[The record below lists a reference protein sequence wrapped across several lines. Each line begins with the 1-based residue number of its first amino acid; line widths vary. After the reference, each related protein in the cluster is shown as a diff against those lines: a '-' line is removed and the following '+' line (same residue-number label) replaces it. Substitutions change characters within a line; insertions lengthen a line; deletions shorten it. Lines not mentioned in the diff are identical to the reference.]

1 MGILVTGAA
10 GFIGR
15 MVMAELAGRE
25 TLTVD
30 GEARRIGAI
39 LALDL
44 DAAAM
49 TDLAAADGRVRAL
62 GGGLDDPASAA
73 AIAAARPG
81 LVIHLAAVVS
91 GAAEADFDL
100 GIDVNLL
107 GTLALL
113 RLCRGFGT
121 PPVLLFSSSVAVF
134 SCPDNDAI
142 ADDRMPEPRSS
153 YGAQKLMGE
162 ILVRD
167 ASRKGFV
174 RGRSLRFPTISV
186 RPGKPN
192 KAASS
197 FASGI
202 LREPLAGEDAV
213 LPVGPGLRLHLAS
226 PEAAL
231 AAIVHAA
238 GLTQDA
244 VGAETTITLPGVS
257 VTVAEMVAALAR
269 LAGEAV
275 AARVRPAPDPAIE
288 TIVSSWPGE
297 IRCPRALSL
306 GFEADA
312 DFDAL
317 LARHMAR
324 VGAARVG
331 S

>member
-1 MGILVTGAA
+1 MKVLVTGAA

-15 MVMAELAGRE
+15 MVMAELATRAR
-25 TLTVD
+25 LTVD
-30 GEARRIGAI
+30 GAEREVEAI

-49 TDLAAADGRVRAL
+49 ADLEAADPRVRAL
-62 GGGLDDPASAA
+62 GGGLTDAGAAA
-73 AIAAARPG
+73 AIEAASPG

-100 GIDVNLL
+100 GVSVNLL
-107 GTLALL
+107 GTLELL
-113 RLCRGFGT
+113 NLCRRFAA

-134 SCPDNDAI
+134 SCPDNDSI
-142 ADDRMPEPRSS
+142 DDDRMPAPRSS

-174 RGRSLRFPTISV
+174 LGRALRFPTISV

-202 LREPLAGEDAV
+202 LREPLAGEPAV

-231 AAIVHAA
+231 AAVFHAA
-238 GLTQDA
+238 GLEQ
-244 VGAETTITLPGVS
+244 GALEGETTLTLPGVS
-257 VTVAEMVAALAR
+257 VSVAEMVATLDR
-269 LAGEAV
+269 LAGAEV
-275 AARVRPAPDPAIE
+275 AARIRPAPDPAIE
-288 TIVSSWPGE
+288 AIVASWPGE
-297 IRCPRALSL
+297 IRCPRARAL

-317 LARHMAR
+317 LRRHMAR
-324 VGAARVG
+324 IGWGAEA
-331 S
+331 